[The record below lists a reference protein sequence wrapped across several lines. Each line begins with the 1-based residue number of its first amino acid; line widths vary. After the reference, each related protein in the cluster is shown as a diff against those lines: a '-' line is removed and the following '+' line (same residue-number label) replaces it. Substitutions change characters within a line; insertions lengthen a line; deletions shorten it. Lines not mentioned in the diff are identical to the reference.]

1 MAANFDIILH
11 TCKDYVQNV
20 RGCMHSVLEN
30 VFGVGLVLVIK
41 YGFLKIASWN
51 YDEYLFW
58 IIKKGSILNNCSQP

>member
-11 TCKDYVQNV
+11 TCKDCVQNV

-41 YGFLKIASWN
+41 YGVLKIAS
-51 YDEYLFW
+51 
-58 IIKKGSILNNCSQP
+58 